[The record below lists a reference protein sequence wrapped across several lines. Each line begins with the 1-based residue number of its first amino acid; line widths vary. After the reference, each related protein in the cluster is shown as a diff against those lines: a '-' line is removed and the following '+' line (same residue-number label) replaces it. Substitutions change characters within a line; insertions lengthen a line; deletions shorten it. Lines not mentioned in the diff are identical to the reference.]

1 MPGPLGTGGG
11 GGGGTSV
18 TQVTFAEATA
28 APNATVYVDSI
39 TAAGASTAVD
49 LALRPKG
56 NGALLA
62 DIPDD
67 SQTKGVKRGAYA
79 TDWSRSRDNSQ
90 AVASGLAST
99 ISGGA
104 NNYASAENSTISG
117 GNGNQVSALNSTI
130 GGGFQNVASGTGSSV
145 LGGNYNEASGIYSST
160 PGGREGK
167 AELYGK
173 FAYASGKERYKG
185 DSQFG
190 LIVCRGQL
198 YGASPINLTSDGS
211 STFSATNH
219 LVLPD
224 NRAYRFTIDIVAS
237 AGATAGSFLLGS
249 SGAYWSITGA
259 IRRHS
264 GVATTAI
271 IGTPTVLATAVDSA
285 FAALSFTVL
294 AEATTYGSLQIVATG
309 LASTYIRWVAT
320 IMTTEVG

>member
-1 MPGPLGTGGG
+1 MPGPLGTSG
-11 GGGGTSV
+11 GGGGTSI

-28 APNATVYVDSI
+28 APNIAVYVDSI
-39 TAAGASTAVD
+39 TAAGATTNAD

-56 NGALLA
+56 EGALTA
-62 DIPDD
+62 NVADD
-67 SQTKGVKRGAYA
+67 SQTNGVKRGAYA
-79 TDWSRSRDNSQ
+79 TDWSRSRNNSQ

-104 NNYASAENSTISG
+104 NNYAFAENSTIGG
-117 GNGNQVSALNSTI
+117 GNGNQVSGVNSTT
-130 GGGFQNVASGTGSSV
+130 GGGLQNVASGISSSV
-145 LGGNYNEASGIYSST
+145 LGGNYNEASGSYSST
-160 PGGREGK
+160 PGGLEGK

-173 FAYASGKERYKG
+173 FAYASGKERAKG

-190 LIVCRGQL
+190 LIVCR
-198 YGASPINLTSDGS
+198 AVTTTANAVNLTSNGS
-211 STFSATNH
+211 STFSTTNH

-224 NRAYRFTIDIVAS
+224 NRVYRFTIDLVATANSS
-237 AGATAGSFLLGS
+237 AGTYLLGS
-249 SGAYWSITGA
+249 YGAYWSIAGA
-259 IRRHS
+259 IRRES